1 MAEMHSSC
9 PIGTTCA
16 EVTRQE
22 QEQKLE
28 AEAEAEARQH
38 TAQVA
43 RRRMQTARTSRFSML
58 LEDNVDYAVYRTVFG
73 RQFLQ
78 QQPKFDSLQDAET
91 ELECV
96 LHDDA
101 FAQQQEASE
110 APAVVAENVAL
121 AIDWYISALV
131 LLFDGD
137 EPFQNP
143 DFLRFCCLFFAS
155 PLYENNTRLV
165 QRHLVKRTYAE
176 LSTGPA
182 DNYGDSLWILL
193 ALMHLIT
200 EFQHDTYLLCKD
212 SGIFPLLQRL
222 ISRSPERHLNVLA
235 MSLMFEIAQA
245 VPLAKP
251 DLFCIN
257 DKFLESLLEYIEAMR
272 YAESDVYNNT
282 GTKLVVAL
290 NEQFLRHTNKMLFS
304 ATNGQPPP
312 APPREITTSMQNGWE
327 HGASVDMPAISSR
340 STGRHQQMPPI
351 PTAMRGPNCLPLEP
365 RPSHH
370 TRTVSACFPATPCSS
385 GSNPTAEAAYCADQP
400 QQQQQQ
406 QHEYEQTRQQNV
418 LANDIDND
426 SHFISRSRSMD
437 FNAPLHSQSGSPLD
451 RRIEESQPAPQSHS
465 RPLIATATP
474 VVTILAQRT
483 DCCKTFTENLIFLLN
498 RESEPI
504 TQTLILNMLACI
516 LGTDSTSDI
525 LYTNDMHVLV
535 DILIRDLSNLSEG
548 SHQRLRQA
556 YLHVVCA
563 LLRNRV
569 FLAARHRLSDIE
581 LCLVN
586 ILRQSL
592 ICSQSSSLSSSEP
605 LGAKSRRDS
614 ASSSSTRHNSM
625 VSTDLSILVT
635 GANGNGNVNVNG
647 RGSHEIRREHSRA
660 ESPVSSRSSVIS
672 EETCCTRQPDDNG
685 VQNQK
690 QHQQQHRRQS
700 IDKPPKAMRR
710 PAPPP
715 PQPTSPLHD
724 SKLLSPEEV
733 SPGSP
738 PLSSTRPHSQRRRA
752 PPPPPPPRPSYSSS
766 SRSSHLSRVTSARD
780 LPQLK
785 TVNEGI
791 AMDDYPSN
799 RSGSAAPGAV
809 PPRRKAPPPPPPL
822 PPRTRL
828 PSRGARVPS
837 NPGASNGLDNSS
849 NNNSSKQHQ
858 STDPPAVLPR
868 RGNAQPTGLR
878 RQLSVKKSV
887 TKYKLRSTRPPPPPP
902 PTPPPPPVSL
912 ATTPVS
918 PRDTGLAAGGE
929 VLTGNGASRHPFGT
943 YPDRIEQLAAHDVS
957 NTAATTSDEDDLY
970 GDGDP
975 ADMQSTAA
983 YEHDGDSVE
992 ERRITRKLVE
1002 SALRSCHEARH
1013 FAVTRGLVV
1022 GPTRIET

>member
-1 MAEMHSSC
+1 MAEIHASC
-9 PIGTTCA
+9 PIGTTRT
-16 EVTRQE
+16 EETRQE

-28 AEAEAEARQH
+28 SESEAEAEARQH
-38 TAQVA
+38 TAQTA

-251 DLFCIN
+251 DLFCVN
-257 DKFLESLLEYIEAMR
+257 DEFLESLLEYIEAMR

-304 ATNGQPPP
+304 VMNGQPPP
-312 APPREITTSMQNGWE
+312 APPREIATSMQNGWE
-327 HGASVDMPAISSR
+327 HGSSVDMPVISSR

-351 PTAMRGPNCLPLEP
+351 PTATRGPNCLLVEP

-385 GSNPTAEAAYCADQP
+385 GSNPTTETAYCADQP
-400 QQQQQQ
+400 QQQ
-406 QHEYEQTRQQNV
+406 HEYQQAQQQNV
-418 LANDIDND
+418 LVNDLDDD
-426 SHFISRSRSMD
+426 SHIISRSRSMD
-437 FNAPLHSQSGSPLD
+437 FNALLHSQSGSSLD
-451 RRIEESQPAPQSHS
+451 RRIEESQPAPQYHS
-465 RPLIATATP
+465 RPLIATTTP

-516 LGTDSTSDI
+516 LGTNSTSDI

-592 ICSQSSSLSSSEP
+592 ICSQSSSLSSEP
-605 LGAKSRRDS
+605 MGAKPRRDS

-635 GANGNGNVNVNG
+635 GTNGNG
-647 RGSHEIRREHSRA
+647 RGNHDIRREHSRA
-660 ESPVSSRSSVIS
+660 GSPVSSRSSVVS

-685 VQNQK
+685 AHNQK
-690 QHQQQHRRQS
+690 HQQQQQRRHS
-700 IDKPPKAMRR
+700 FDKPPKTMRR

-715 PQPTSPLHD
+715 PPPTSLLPE
-724 SKLLSPEEV
+724 SKSLSPEEV
-733 SPGSP
+733 SSESP

-752 PPPPPPPRPSYSSS
+752 PPPPPPPRPSCSSP
-766 SRSSHLSRVTSARD
+766 SRASHLSRVISARD

-799 RSGSAAPGAV
+799 RSGSAALGTI

-828 PSRGARVPS
+828 PSRRARVPS
-837 NPGASNGLDNSS
+837 NSGTSNSLDNSS
-849 NNNSSKQHQ
+849 NNNNSIITKQHQ
-858 STDPPAVLPR
+858 SADPPAVLPG
-868 RGNAQPTGLR
+868 RGHAQPTGLR

-918 PRDTGLAAGGE
+918 PRNTGLAARGE
-929 VLTGNGASRHPFGT
+929 VLTSSGGSRHPFGT
-943 YPDRIEQLAAHDVS
+943 YPEQIGHLAAHDVG
-957 NTAATTSDEDDLY
+957 NTTTTTSDEDDLY

-975 ADMQSTAA
+975 ADMQSTTDYA
-983 YEHDGDSVE
+983 HDGDSVE